1 MTLQQLRYFLAMC
14 EERNFTRAAR
24 RCGVSQPSLS
34 NAIRALELDFGGPLF
49 FRNPNGHLTKLGKT
63 IQPLIQSAMQTL
75 EAATQVAA
83 RRRAASARTTKLDR
97 VKPPS
102 VNNRRRAP
110 LPAHSAGRE

>member
-34 NAIRALELDFGGPLF
+34 NAIRALEIEFGGPLF
-49 FRNPNGHLTKLGKT
+49 FRNPNGRLTKLGKT

-75 EAATQVAA
+75 DTAAQVAA
-83 RRRAASARTTKLDR
+83 RRRAASARTTKIER
-97 VKPPS
+97 VGPTAAY
-102 VNNRRRAP
+102 NRRR
-110 LPAHSAGRE
+110 LPV